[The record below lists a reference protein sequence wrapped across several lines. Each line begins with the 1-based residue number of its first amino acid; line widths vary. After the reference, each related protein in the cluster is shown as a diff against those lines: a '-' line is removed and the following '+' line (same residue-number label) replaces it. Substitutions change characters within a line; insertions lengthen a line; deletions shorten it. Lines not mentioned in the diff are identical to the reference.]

1 MYKHKTYNLIYIYV
15 NVKYLIVHL
24 RRVKKKWQELKEDWG
39 VLSQSTFI

>member
-1 MYKHKTYNLIYIYV
+1 MYKHITYNLIYIYV

-24 RRVKKKWQELKEDWG
+24 RRVKKWQELKEDWG